1 MRCAFLFLQDPWPQA
16 RPESSATS
24 PLRRGTLAL
33 GVTTEWPM
41 LLYHLVNALRNNV
54 SIDINYHAVEWIPR
68 NQGCLVESFHF
79 PLPLIRP

>member
-1 MRCAFLFLQDPWPQA
+1 
-16 RPESSATS
+16 
-24 PLRRGTLAL
+24 
-33 GVTTEWPM
+33 M

-54 SIDINYHAVEWIPR
+54 SIDINYHAVEWIQR